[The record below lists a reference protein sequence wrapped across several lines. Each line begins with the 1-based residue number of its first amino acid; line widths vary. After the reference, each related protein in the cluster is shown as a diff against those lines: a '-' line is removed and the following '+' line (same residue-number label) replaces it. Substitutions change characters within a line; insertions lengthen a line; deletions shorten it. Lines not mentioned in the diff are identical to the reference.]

1 MSQRIPGVSQANLP
15 MPGGLHHCP
24 GSGSCHTALSAGNAV
39 CPSQISVA
47 PGYHPGEKLWHHSAM
62 TSQKILIIEDDED
75 IRELLVYNLEKNGY
89 EAEAVES
96 GETGLASAISH
107 KPDLILLDLMLP
119 GVDGLSVCRQLKA
132 GKETHDVP
140 IIIISAKGEET
151 DIITGLELGADDYLA
166 KPFSPNILLSRV
178 RAVLRRIGQTLPD
191 ETAILKAHDLDIDP
205 KKFKAMLAGQPLN
218 LTASEFR
225 ILYYLASHR
234 GWVFTRYQIM
244 DAIRGEGYV
253 VTERAIDVQIAGL
266 RKKLGEYSGYIE
278 TVRGV
283 GYRFLE

>member
-1 MSQRIPGVSQANLP
+1 
-15 MPGGLHHCP
+15 
-24 GSGSCHTALSAGNAV
+24 
-39 CPSQISVA
+39 
-47 PGYHPGEKLWHHSAM
+47 M
-62 TSQKILIIEDDED
+62 TRQLILLIEDDED
-75 IRELLVYNLEKNGY
+75 IRELLVYNLEKNDY
-89 EAEAVES
+89 ATEAVET
-96 GETGLASAISH
+96 GEDGLASALRRN
-107 KPDLILLDLMLP
+107 PDLILLDLMLP
-119 GVDGLSVCRQLKA
+119 GMDGLSVCRQLKA
-132 GKETHDVP
+132 GKATHDIP
-140 IIIISAKGEET
+140 IIIISAKGEEA

-191 ETAILKAHDLDIDP
+191 ETAILKAHDLVIDP
-205 KKFKAMLAGQPLN
+205 KKFKAMLAGETLD

-225 ILYYLASHR
+225 ILYYLASHQ

-266 RKKLGEYSGYIE
+266 RKKLGDHSGYIE

>member
-1 MSQRIPGVSQANLP
+1 
-15 MPGGLHHCP
+15 
-24 GSGSCHTALSAGNAV
+24 
-39 CPSQISVA
+39 
-47 PGYHPGEKLWHHSAM
+47 M
-62 TSQKILIIEDDED
+62 TRQLILIIEDDED

-96 GETGLASAISH
+96 GEVGLARAANRR
-107 KPDLILLDLMLP
+107 PDLILLDLMLP
-119 GVDGLSVCRQLKA
+119 GMDGLSVCRQLKT
-132 GKETHDVP
+132 GKETHETP

-178 RAVLRRIGQTLPD
+178 RAVLRRTGQSLPD
-191 ETAILKAHDLDIDP
+191 ESAILKAHDLVIDP
-205 KKFKAMLAGQPLN
+205 KKFKATLAGQNLE

-225 ILYYLASHR
+225 ILYYLASHQ

-266 RKKLGEYSGYIE
+266 RKKLGEFADYIE

>member
-1 MSQRIPGVSQANLP
+1 
-15 MPGGLHHCP
+15 
-24 GSGSCHTALSAGNAV
+24 
-39 CPSQISVA
+39 
-47 PGYHPGEKLWHHSAM
+47 M
-62 TSQKILIIEDDED
+62 TRQLILIIEDDED

-96 GETGLASAISH
+96 GETGLVSATRR

-132 GKETHDVP
+132 GKVTQDVP

-191 ETAILKAHDLDIDP
+191 ETAILQAHDLVIDP
-205 KKFKAMLAGQPLN
+205 KKFKAMLAGQPLD

>member
-1 MSQRIPGVSQANLP
+1 MTKQRL
-15 MPGGLHHCP
+15 
-24 GSGSCHTALSAGNAV
+24 
-39 CPSQISVA
+39 
-47 PGYHPGEKLWHHSAM
+47 
-62 TSQKILIIEDDED
+62 LIIEDDED

-89 EAEAVES
+89 AAQAVET
-96 GETGLASAISH
+96 GEDGLASASRH
-107 KPDLILLDLMLP
+107 NPDLILLDLMLP
-119 GVDGLSVCRQLKA
+119 GMDGLSVCRQLKGNKA
-132 GKETHDVP
+132 TRDIP
-140 IIIISAKGEET
+140 IIIVSAKGEEA

-178 RAVLRRIGQTLPD
+178 RAVLRRIGLALPD
-191 ETAILKAHDLDIDP
+191 KSAILKVHDLVIDP
-205 KKFKAMLAGQPLN
+205 KKFKATLAGEPLD

-225 ILYYLASHR
+225 ILYYLASHQ

-266 RKKLGEYSGYIE
+266 RKKLGDHSDYIE

-283 GYRFLE
+283 GYRCLE

>member
-1 MSQRIPGVSQANLP
+1 
-15 MPGGLHHCP
+15 
-24 GSGSCHTALSAGNAV
+24 
-39 CPSQISVA
+39 
-47 PGYHPGEKLWHHSAM
+47 M
-62 TSQKILIIEDDED
+62 TRQLILLIEDDED
-75 IRELLVYNLEKNGY
+75 ICELLVYNLEKNGY

-96 GETGLASAISH
+96 GETGLASAIRR

-132 GKETHDVP
+132 GKATQDIP
-140 IIIISAKGEET
+140 IIIISAKGEEN

-178 RAVLRRIGQTLPD
+178 RAVLRRVGQSLPD
-191 ETAILKAHDLDIDP
+191 ETAILQAHDLVIDP
-205 KKFKAMLAGQPLN
+205 KKFKATLADHALE

-225 ILYYLASHR
+225 ILHYLASHR